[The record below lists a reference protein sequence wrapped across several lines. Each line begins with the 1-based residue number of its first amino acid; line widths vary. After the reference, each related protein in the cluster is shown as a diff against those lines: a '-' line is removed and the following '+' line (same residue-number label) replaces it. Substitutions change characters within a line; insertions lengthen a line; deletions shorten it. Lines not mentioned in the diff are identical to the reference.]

1 LIERNL
7 MSALESIEDKKR
19 ATEYMEMQKIH
30 FKLLC

>member
-1 LIERNL
+1 
-7 MSALESIEDKKR
+7 MSALESIEDKQK